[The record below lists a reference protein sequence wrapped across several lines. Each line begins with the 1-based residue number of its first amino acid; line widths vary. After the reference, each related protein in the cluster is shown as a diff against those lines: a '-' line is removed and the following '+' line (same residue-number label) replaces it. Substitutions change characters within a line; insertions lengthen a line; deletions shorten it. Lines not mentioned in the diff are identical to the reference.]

1 MSKPRI
7 SYVDPSTINDP
18 AMIAEF
24 ERCAREGTPRPESQA
39 IRAHV
44 PATFWSFAN
53 TWRDVFKNG
62 VADHK
67 IKELCRIYVS
77 RSVLCEFCGNQRSIK
92 AAKSGLKEDDYSD
105 LINFESSTRY
115 DERQKAA
122 LAYAE
127 AITWDLPAT
136 DELWDRLHKHFSEP
150 ELVEIGYFVAITMG
164 QQRWLRTLN
173 IEHHQIL
180 AGTDASMAPGFEIIG
195 RTSAFETGRRLLG
208 QDQHQTRKT
217 GCRVTSQTTMK
228 SAIRP
233 APASQAAKAEPR
245 IRVRGLGKHYG
256 SLEVFRNIDFEVGE
270 REIVAIV
277 GPSGCGKTTL
287 LRCIDGLLPHDAGE
301 IWVGTERVTEPIAGV
316 AMVFQHFG
324 LFPWKTVFENVAY
337 GLRMAG
343 APKADIAHKVP
354 EFIKLVGL
362 TGFENAF
369 PYQMSGGMQQRCGL
383 ARALAVEPNVLLMD
397 EPFAAVDAQT
407 REILQFEL
415 LRIWEQRPTAMIF
428 VTHSIEEAVLLG
440 HRVIVLKG
448 RPSSIHETITID
460 LPHPRTRETLREP
473 RFAELR
479 ERVWGTLMR
488 EAREAEFQLE
498 R

>member
-1 MSKPRI
+1 M
-7 SYVDPSTINDP
+7 
-18 AMIAEF
+18 
-24 ERCAREGTPRPESQA
+24 
-39 IRAHV
+39 
-44 PATFWSFAN
+44 
-53 TWRDVFKNG
+53 
-62 VADHK
+62 
-67 IKELCRIYVS
+67 
-77 RSVLCEFCGNQRSIK
+77 
-92 AAKSGLKEDDYSD
+92 
-105 LINFESSTRY
+105 
-115 DERQKAA
+115 
-122 LAYAE
+122 
-127 AITWDLPAT
+127 
-136 DELWDRLHKHFSEP
+136 
-150 ELVEIGYFVAITMG
+150 
-164 QQRWLRTLN
+164 
-173 IEHHQIL
+173 
-180 AGTDASMAPGFEIIG
+180 
-195 RTSAFETGRRLLG
+195 
-208 QDQHQTRKT
+208 
-217 GCRVTSQTTMK
+217 TSQTTTAA
-228 SAIRP
+228 AIRP
-233 APASQAAKAEPR
+233 APASQTVKSEPR

-256 SLEVFRNIDFEVGE
+256 SLEVFRNIDFDVGE

-301 IWVGTERVTEPIAGV
+301 IWVGAERVTEPIAGV

-343 APKADIAHKVP
+343 TPKAEIERKVP

-362 TGFENAF
+362 GGFESAF

-415 LRIWEQRPTAMIF
+415 LRIWEQRPTAMVF

-460 LPHPRTRETLREP
+460 LPQPRTRETLREP